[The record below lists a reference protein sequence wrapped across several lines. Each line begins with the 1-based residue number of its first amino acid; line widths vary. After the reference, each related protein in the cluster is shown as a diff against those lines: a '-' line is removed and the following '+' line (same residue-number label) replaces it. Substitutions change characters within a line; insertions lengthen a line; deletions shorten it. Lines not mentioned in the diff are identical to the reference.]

1 PGTDSRYVVSQGRE
15 IGFDALLELHIDADG
30 DVWSGGQIQTVIRG
44 TLDWA

>member
-1 PGTDSRYVVSQGRE
+1 
-15 IGFDALLELHIDADG
+15 IDADG

>member
-1 PGTDSRYVVSQGRE
+1 
-15 IGFDALLELHIDADG
+15 ADG

>member
-1 PGTDSRYVVSQGRE
+1 
-15 IGFDALLELHIDADG
+15 HIDADG